1 MVKNN
6 TYRFIA
12 ILASVFFLW
21 GCENSKQLAYFQDLT
36 DTLNTQSVPVYP
48 YKPLRLQVDD
58 QVQITISSTS
68 PESSQYF
75 NLQAATLSS
84 TVTGSSNPSQS
95 MINVYS
101 VSSKGDITMPVFG
114 DVHVLGFTTEEL
126 KDHVS
131 KLLLP
136 YLKDGVVSV
145 RLVNFKVTVIGDV
158 GKASVIPVS
167 GEKINLLEAVGFS
180 GDLTVYG
187 KRTNVRVM
195 RKTGDSLSIE
205 HLNFTNSKIFNSP
218 YFQLRQN
225 DIVYVEPFKSKAIRT
240 ETALILIPVL
250 ASLTTILINLLVR
263 LR

>member
-1 MVKNN
+1 MIKNN
-6 TYRFIA
+6 TCRLLA
-12 ILASVFFLW
+12 IFASLFLLW

-36 DTLNTQSVPVYP
+36 DSLNAQSVPIYP

-68 PESSQYF
+68 PESSQFF
-75 NLQAATLSS
+75 NLQAASQSVSGSS
-84 TVTGSSNPSQS
+84 TPSQA

-101 VSSKGDITMPVFG
+101 VSSKGDISMPVFG
-114 DVHVLGFTTEEL
+114 DVHVLGLTTEEL
-126 KDHVS
+126 KDHVA

-158 GKASVIPVS
+158 GRPTIVPVN
-167 GEKINLLEAVGFS
+167 GERLNLLEAIGFC

-195 RKTGDSLSIE
+195 RKIGDSLSVE
-205 HLNFTNSKIFNSP
+205 QMNFTNSKIFTSP
-218 YFQLRQN
+218 YFQLKQN
-225 DIVYVEPFKSKAIRT
+225 DIVYIEPAKSKAIRT
-240 ETALILIPVL
+240 ETALILVPVL
-250 ASLTTILINLLVR
+250 ASITTVLINLLVR